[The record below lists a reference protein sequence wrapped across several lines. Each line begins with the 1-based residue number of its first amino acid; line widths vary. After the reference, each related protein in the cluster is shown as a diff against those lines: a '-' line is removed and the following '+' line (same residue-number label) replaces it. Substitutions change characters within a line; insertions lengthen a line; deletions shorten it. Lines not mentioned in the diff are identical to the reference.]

1 MLVCVTYS
9 LEADGSGDGIKDLV
23 CMRKV
28 REPSGLN
35 ALEVHCLTRETQMTC
50 AVNDDL
56 SQYSR
61 HV

>member
-28 REPSGLN
+28 REPSSLN
-35 ALEVHCLTRETQMTC
+35 ALEVHCLKTKTQALITSM
-50 AVNDDL
+50 
-56 SQYSR
+56 QYLR
-61 HV
+61 GE